1 MKNNFLI
8 TSLFILALQF
18 YSFAQCP
25 DQVNLSA
32 GDKCFFLIWNTPPNP
47 LPSQITY
54 NSTTYFYQSGLG
66 TSASPALYQENT
78 TPNCGNV
85 STFTGQITI
94 NGQTCSYTGGIL
106 PLDLLDF
113 EAVQRDK
120 AIEILW
126 TTTDEVN
133 LDIYEVQRSSID
145 LNWKTISTINA
156 KSESEKQ
163 KSNVNTY
170 YYLDFNP
177 FLGENYYRLK
187 IKDKQG
193 SYEFSKVVMI
203 NNDNINLKPSFYP
216 NPVIDQLSFSNID
229 IKNLKSIEIFDNY
242 GNMHLECV
250 IVSDNIDVSKLPFGV
265 YLLRIQLIDGTI
277 FNDKII
283 KN

>member
-1 MKNNFLI
+1 M
-8 TSLFILALQF
+8 
-18 YSFAQCP
+18 
-25 DQVNLSA
+25 
-32 GDKCFFLIWNTPPNP
+32 
-47 LPSQITY
+47 
-54 NSTTYFYQSGLG
+54 
-66 TSASPALYQENT
+66 
-78 TPNCGNV
+78 
-85 STFTGQITI
+85 
-94 NGQTCSYTGGIL
+94 
-106 PLDLLDF
+106 
-113 EAVQRDK
+113 
-120 AIEILW
+120 
-126 TTTDEVN
+126 
-133 LDIYEVQRSSID
+133 
-145 LNWKTISTINA
+145 NWKTISTINA

-177 FLGENYYRLK
+177 FLGEIYYRLK

-216 NPVIDQLSFSNID
+216 NPVIDQLSFSNMDNKKI
-229 IKNLKSIEIFDNY
+229 KSIEIFDNY